1 MNELEWIK
9 AYTLSNPNGGR
20 AIKISPTLSDGSG
33 VYTASDPNGGRV
45 LKVIITG
52 GSTITVVANYSALPA
67 ANTQTGK
74 FYWCEN
80 SQGTWWLPGNMGGNY
95 YPNGL
100 YYSNGTT
107 WEWMESPYQATQA
120 EVDAG
125 TNDDKFVTPLTL
137 FNAAQWNTKFDVPT
151 GTSSEYLD
159 GTGAPKPFPVIGG
172 VAHGTASGTDTYTT
186 TISGITSLADG
197 DAFLIRF
204 TNGNTTSA
212 TLDING
218 LFGNIPLYRNN
229 DGALIGGDIWDG
241 AEMLCVYNIGLN
253 VFQCIGT
260 SPNSLFAYVTNDDT
274 VAITKGQVVIAFGA
288 QGNRLTVKRANNT
301 SDATS
306 AKTLGVVYSTS
317 IGVNQK
323 GIIIVQGELDNLNIL
338 PTATWSNGDTAYLS
352 STPGG
357 ITPIKPFAPDH
368 LVYVGTVI
376 TASNGNSG
384 RLYVKVQNGYE
395 LNEIHD
401 VSITNPID
409 GDVLMYEL
417 STDLWKNQFGKEI
430 ELSLISSFR
439 FLTGN

>member
-80 SQGTWWLPGNMGGNY
+80 SQGTWWLPGNMGGTY

-338 PTATWSNGDTAYLS
+338 PTATWSTA
-352 STPGG
+352 
-357 ITPIKPFAPDH
+357 I
-368 LVYVGTVI
+368 
-376 TASNGNSG
+376 
-384 RLYVKVQNGYE
+384 RL
-395 LNEIHD
+395 I
-401 VSITNPID
+401 
-409 GDVLMYEL
+409 
-417 STDLWKNQFGKEI
+417 
-430 ELSLISSFR
+430 
-439 FLTGN
+439 FLQRLAA